1 MSDGPGQKSLDRSQE
16 SETRSQN
23 TENPAQGRRTPTPVF
38 GPSLETRHSSFRS
51 SRVPFTPTQRKVLV
65 ALASV
70 VGLRMLGLFL
80 VLPVFTLYGLQFTNS
95 RFLVGFAFGSYGL
108 TMAILQIPFGRLS
121 DRIGRRKVLLLGMTL
136 FSLGSF
142 LCAVPHWFP
151 HSLQIGAL
159 IFGRL
164 VQGGGAIVSV
174 AFATVA
180 DFIEPQRRSTAMA
193 VLGIPIGAAFVI
205 GIIGGPMLAGILGT
219 AFLFWLTGFL
229 GLGTDLL
236 LAKYLPD
243 SAPSTSAPA
252 PLSQVLSSN
261 PLRSLASGGFL
272 MNFFMASFFFYFPLI
287 VTGQHHVKMSHYYA
301 LLLPMMLISGITMF
315 GFSQGADHGRGRPL
329 AALAFLSFIPSS
341 LLLFRPQTV
350 GLDPNHLTGVII
362 AGSLFYIG
370 FTGLEPILPSLV
382 SKLAPEGTYGTAL
395 GFYNTAQ
402 FLGSFVGGAVAGALS
417 RFSARA
423 MLATLMAASA
433 VGILLMLAVRAEGG
447 QPRQQD

>member
-1 MSDGPGQKSLDRSQE
+1 
-16 SETRSQN
+16 
-23 TENPAQGRRTPTPVF
+23 
-38 GPSLETRHSSFRS
+38 
-51 SRVPFTPTQRKVLV
+51 
-65 ALASV
+65 
-70 VGLRMLGLFL
+70 MLGLFL
-80 VLPVFTLYGLQFTNS
+80 VLPVFTLYGLQFTHS

-136 FSLGSF
+136 FSVGSF
-142 LCAVPHWFP
+142 LCAVPHWLP
-151 HSLQIGAL
+151 HPLQIGAL

-205 GIIGGPMLAGILGT
+205 GIIGGPILAGILGT

-229 GLGTDLL
+229 GFGTDLL

-243 SAPSTSAPA
+243 APPFAAAPV
-252 PLSQVLSSN
+252 PVSQVLASN
-261 PLRSLASGGFL
+261 PLRALACGGFL
-272 MNFFMASFFFYFPLI
+272 MNFFMATFFFYFPLI
-287 VTGQHHVKMSHYYA
+287 VTGQHHVKVNHYYA
-301 LLLPMMLISGITMF
+301 LLLPMMLISAVTMF
-315 GFSQGADHGRGRPL
+315 GFSQGADRGRARPL

-341 LLLFRPQTV
+341 LLLFRPETA
-350 GLDPNHLTGVII
+350 GLNPNSLSGVII
-362 AGSLFYIG
+362 AGTLFYIG

-382 SKLAPEGTYGTAL
+382 SKLAPESTYGTAL

-402 FLGSFVGGAVAGALS
+402 FFGSFVGGAAAGALS
-417 RFSARA
+417 HFSATP
-423 MLATLMAASA
+423 MLATLLIASLA
-433 VGILLMLAVRAEGG
+433 GLLLMLAVRT
-447 QPRQQD
+447 

>member
-1 MSDGPGQKSLDRSQE
+1 MSDEPGQPPADRSQK
-16 SETRSQN
+16 SEVRSQN
-23 TENPAQGRRTPTPVF
+23 TGRPAQGQRVPTPVF
-38 GPSLETRHSSFRS
+38 GSSLVTRHSSPRS
-51 SRVPFTPTQRKVLV
+51 SRTAFTPTQWKVLF

-95 RFLVGFAFGSYGL
+95 RFLVGFAFGGYAL
-108 TMAILQIPFGRLS
+108 TMAILQIPMGRLS

-159 IFGRL
+159 IVGRL
-164 VQGGGAIVSV
+164 VQGCGAIVSV

-193 VLGIPIGAAFVI
+193 VLGIPIGVAFVI
-205 GIIGGPMLAGILGT
+205 GIIGGPILAGLLGT

-229 GLGTDLL
+229 GFGTDLL

-243 SAPSTSAPA
+243 APPSATPPV
-252 PLSQVLSSN
+252 PVSQVLAYK
-261 PLRSLASGGFL
+261 PVRALAAGGFL
-272 MNFFMASFFFYFPLI
+272 MNFFMTAFFFYFPLI
-287 VTGQHHVKMSHYYA
+287 VTGQHHVSMNHYYA
-301 LLLPMMLISGITMF
+301 LLLPMMLISGFTMF
-315 GFSQGADHGRGRPL
+315 GFAFGADHGWAKPL

-341 LLLFRPQTV
+341 VLLFRPEAT
-350 GLDPNHLTGVII
+350 GLDPGHLVGVIL
-362 AGSLFYIG
+362 AGTLFYIG

-382 SKLAPEGTYGTAL
+382 SKSVPESSYGTAL
-395 GFYNTAQ
+395 GTYNTAQ
-402 FLGSFVGGAVAGALS
+402 YLGSSVAGPVAGALS
-417 RFSARA
+417 RLSVNP
-423 MLATLMAASA
+423 MMATLMVASV
-433 VGILLMLAVRAEGG
+433 VGIILMLAVRPEG
-447 QPRQQD
+447 DH